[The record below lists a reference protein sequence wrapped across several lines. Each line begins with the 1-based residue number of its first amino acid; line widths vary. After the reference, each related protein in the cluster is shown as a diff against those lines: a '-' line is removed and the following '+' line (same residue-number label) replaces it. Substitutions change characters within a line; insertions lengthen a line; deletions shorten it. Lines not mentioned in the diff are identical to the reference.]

1 MNLITVDDFRKEV
14 RAKRTPSG
22 GVFRVST
29 YEPKALA
36 DGSRTI
42 RFCFSDGSVDRMG
55 DTIEPSG
62 WDLTD
67 FNRNPVSLW
76 AHDASQPPIGR
87 ASNVGIEGAR
97 LMGDIEFADVS
108 TYAFADTIYRL
119 TLGKFL
125 NAVSVGFIPTDY
137 QWSKEDDR
145 EWGIDFLKQ
154 LLLEISLCPI
164 PANPNA
170 LGEARA
176 KGIDTRPLALWAE
189 QALDAAGKI
198 MIPKKELERLR
209 KAAKEPPMARRA
221 APPPRRR
228 SSDDDDDEPK
238 SCGLKA
244 TETCGFEDPNECSIH
259 AKTKADDD
267 DRDDDKKSLL
277 FAQRVMKHLRALQ
290 KSDADRADAE
300 PPLAHED
307 AIRMA
312 HKSLRTAKSYQ
323 TDAMMHYRKAMDH
336 LDGVMDALDGSSDSG
351 DADGDNE
358 PKDKPDEDDPE
369 AEKSSRIRRAAERR
383 KRLTAV

>member
-14 RAKRTPSG
+14 RAKRSPSG

-55 DTIEPSG
+55 DTIDPSG

-154 LLLEISLCPI
+154 SLLEISLCPI

-209 KAAKEPPMARRA
+209 KAAKEPTAMVRKRVPVARTPA
-221 APPPRRR
+221 E
-228 SSDDDDDEPK
+228 DGQEE
-238 SCGLKA
+238 SCGRKS
-244 TETCGFEDPNECSIH
+244 TESCGFEDPTQCSIH

-267 DRDDDKKSLL
+267 DRDDDEKAL
-277 FAQRVMKHLRALQ
+277 LRAVKLVLALR
-290 KSDADRADAE
+290 KSDDDDARE
-300 PPLAHED
+300 DDDPPLAHED
-307 AIRMA
+307 AIRLA
-312 HKSLRTAKSYQ
+312 HKCMRTAKAFHAE
-323 TDAMMHYRKAMDH
+323 AMGHFSKAMDH
-336 LDGVMDALDGSSDSG
+336 LDGVVDALN
-351 DADGDNE
+351 DADADDTDDE
-358 PKDKPDEDDPE
+358 PTDKPDEDDPE
-369 AEKSSRIRRAAERR
+369 AEKSARIRRAAERR